1 MADEEKP
8 KGNRTETIIEAALL
22 IAVFTAI
29 LYLGPG
35 AASGHT
41 LQHDNPTGY
50 GASDSFQHQARSEAI
65 KGMGQYRN
73 EAPHIVAGLT
83 NVVGFYPP
91 ITYHITALFSY
102 LSGLETYD
110 SLFFIIGLALAASA
124 LVAYHFT
131 KSLGK
136 AAAILAVPLMLLVA
150 TGKPFL
156 GMATFGQMPFALSSL
171 FLIATAWAITK
182 LALPKACLLAA
193 VFIAGTIMTHTS
205 ETLFLAIM
213 LAVVLLPAIISR
225 LAKERIQGV
234 TSLLRE
240 NRQLVAAFA
249 VAALLAVY
257 FWPIFL
263 KIWLKLQPYRF
274 HVESTSASFPA
285 ATVFPKDFGFM
296 LIAILIG
303 LAAAIL
309 FLIQKRNE
317 LGRLIK
323 QPELFTLAFSS
334 YMVAAGLGTYFG
346 FGLRSFQTR
355 MFWPITLAPLAGFG
369 IYQLLRII
377 LKVTKA
383 KISAVAVATAVTAI
397 LSVAVVAAYYNA
409 PSQGIMDKDH
419 WEPMRWIA
427 ENTPKD
433 AQVFILYSYVY
444 GQTSSTYNTERVNYF
459 LELPNFAKL
468 INGYAQNKSFDRQV
482 TVTVPSDS
490 GAEFPYRK
498 SLLSFGELNNETMTG
513 RTIDICSADYY
524 VADFAFPQEQLAQAT
539 LMLVQKFAAANM
551 TVEYQNPSVVVLR
564 NNNFGGDCLGK

>member
-1 MADEEKP
+1 M
-8 KGNRTETIIEAALL
+8 GNETGSGRRISLSEVAILA
-22 IAVFTAI
+22 AVFTLI

-35 AASGHT
+35 AASGHM
-41 LQHDNPTGY
+41 LKHDHPTGY

-73 EAPHIVAGLT
+73 EAPYIVAGLT

-91 ITYHITALFSY
+91 ITYHITVLFSY

-136 AAAILAVPLMLLVA
+136 AAAILALPLTLLVA
-150 TGKPFL
+150 IGKPFL

-171 FLIATAWAITK
+171 FLIAAAWAITK
-182 LALPKACLLAA
+182 LALPKAYLLAA

-213 LAVVLLPAIISR
+213 LVVVLLPAIISK
-225 LAKERIQGV
+225 LMKEKAKAIA
-234 TSLLRE
+234 SLLRE
-240 NRQLVAAFA
+240 NGKLAAAFA

-285 ATVFPKDFGFM
+285 ATVFPTDFGFM
-296 LIAILIG
+296 LTAILIG

-317 LGRLIK
+317 LGKLLK

-383 KISAVAVATAVTAI
+383 KISAVAVATAVTAL
-397 LSVAVVAAYYNA
+397 LSVAVIAAYYSA
-409 PSQGIMDKDH
+409 PSPGIMDRDH
-419 WEPMRWIA
+419 WEPMKWIA

-433 AQVFILYSYVY
+433 AQVFILHSYVY
-444 GQTSSTYNTERVNYF
+444 SQTSSTYNTERVNYF
-459 LELPNFAKL
+459 LELPDFVKL
-468 INGYAQNKSFDRQV
+468 INGYAQNKSFDRMV
-482 TVTVPSDS
+482 KVTVPSDS

-498 SLLSFGELNNETMTG
+498 GLLSFGQLNNETMTG
-513 RTIDICSADYY
+513 RTVDICSADYY
-524 VADFAFPQEQLAQAT
+524 IADLAFPQEQLTQAT
-539 LMLVQKFAAANM
+539 MLLVQKFAAANM
-551 TVEYQNPSVVVLR
+551 TVAYQNPAVVVLK